1 MQCASPGGYD
11 LLIGLSPGA
20 GVESAS
26 PGPCGSPAD
35 QGEVG
40 EGKLH
45 AGNDAIRCVRDD
57 QRLLVMTQ

>member
-40 EGKLH
+40 EGNCML
-45 AGNDAIRCVRDD
+45 GMMPSDVLEMTRDF
-57 QRLLVMTQ
+57 